1 MMSEFILR
9 GKAWVCGDYVG
20 FDKVLPEAHWKG
32 GSKQEGMDIEELGKH
47 AMEGVDPDFA
57 AEVRGGKY
65 AFIVSGLNFGG
76 GGKSIEHPVLAL
88 KGAGVKAVL
97 TESASRYFFRNA
109 INNGLPILIC
119 EGIAKKIKT
128 DDELELNISRG
139 EVYNVTTGL
148 RLQTNPLP
156 ENLVEILRRGGYI
169 PYIREKY
176 KSMT

>member
-1 MMSEFILR
+1 
-9 GKAWVCGDYVG
+9 
-20 FDKVLPEAHWKG
+20 
-32 GSKQEGMDIEELGKH
+32 
-47 AMEGVDPDFA
+47 
-57 AEVRGGKY
+57 
-65 AFIVSGLNFGG
+65 
-76 GGKSIEHPVLAL
+76 
-88 KGAGVKAVL
+88 VL

-169 PYIREKY
+169 PYIKEKY
-176 KSMT
+176 GFFGSLSYSVIKAVTLIGRQKVSISMTNDE